1 MIKTLLIANRG
12 EIAHRVIRTAQS
24 LGIETVAVYTETDKN
39 TPHMNA
45 ADIAVLLED
54 QPDRGE
60 PYLDIERLIEVAKAH
75 NVDAIHPGYGFLS
88 ENPDFAKACEKASIT
103 FVGPTAEAIS
113 LMADKAEGK
122 TRMQNV
128 NVPCVPGY
136 DGEDQRD
143 ETLRAE
149 AEKIGTPLLIKA
161 VAGGGGRGMRRVDTL
176 DQFEE
181 ALASARSE
189 AKNAFGSDVVIL
201 EKYLVQ
207 TRHIEIQVFAD
218 EHGNVVH
225 LFERDC
231 STQRRHQKVIE
242 EAPSPFVDPGL
253 RDALGKAAVTAAAA
267 IDYRGAGTV
276 EFLVTPEKEFYFI
289 EMNTRLQVEHP
300 VTEEITGLDLVE
312 WQLKIAAGEQLP
324 LKQDEIRFEGASI
337 EVRLYAENPEDN
349 FMPQT
354 GNALEWQHPERSNIR
369 IDHMIEEGNFISARY
384 DPMIAKVITSGKNR
398 EAARK
403 NLMNTLREIRLKGLL
418 TNRSFL
424 LSCLDH
430 SSFIKGPDT
439 GFIDILLAESDNKQ
453 KVQFESFAA
462 AILYYQECRKYRSSV
477 NDWSSLGNATRR
489 FDILFGEE
497 EKSFSISGNGT
508 HFDILR
514 PDQESEDSIELIV
527 SNDTITSLK
536 SGNKTY
542 PVCFWHTEE
551 GTVFDFADDF
561 LIANRKDPNPENA
574 GAADADHIITAPMAG
589 RILAIETSAGAETQS
604 GDTVIILEA
613 MKMEHRI
620 RTSRDGIVEK
630 ITVAVGDQVNK
641 NDRLLELQD

>member
-12 EIAHRVIRTAQS
+12 EIARRIIRTAQN
-24 LGIETVAVYTETDKN
+24 LGIETVAVYTETDTN
-39 TPHMNA
+39 TPHMQA

-60 PYLDIERLIEVAKAH
+60 PYLDIERLIEIAKAH

-88 ENPDFAKACEKASIT
+88 ENPDFAKACEDASII
-103 FVGPTAEAIS
+103 FVGPTADAIS

-122 TRMQNV
+122 IRMQNV

-143 ETLRAE
+143 DILRTE

-161 VAGGGGRGMRRVDTL
+161 VAGGGGRGMRRVDKL
-176 DQFEE
+176 DQFDE

-218 EHGNVVH
+218 THGNVVH

-242 EAPSPFVDPGL
+242 EAPSPFVDPDL

-267 IDYRGAGTV
+267 INYRGAGTV

-312 WQLKIAAGEQLP
+312 WQLKIAAGEPLP
-324 LKQDEIRFEGASI
+324 LNQEEIQLNGASM

-354 GNALEWQHPERSNIR
+354 GSVLEWYHPEGPGIR
-369 IDHMIEEGNFISARY
+369 IDHMIAEGNFISARY
-384 DPMIAKVITSGKNR
+384 DPMIAKIIVSGKNR

-403 NLMNTLREIRLKGLL
+403 KLTSTLRQLRLKGLL

-430 SSFIKGPDT
+430 SSFIEGPDT
-439 GFIDILLAESDNKQ
+439 GFVDTLLSETDQSQ
-453 KVQFESFAA
+453 SVLFETFAA
-462 AILYYQECRKYRSSV
+462 AVLYFQECRKFRTSIE
-477 NDWSSLGNATRR
+477 DWSSLGIATRR
-489 FDILFGEE
+489 FAVLFGEE
-497 EKSFSISGNGT
+497 ERHFSISARDTSVEISHPEKEGT
-508 HFDILR
+508 MTVNLVM
-514 PDQESEDSIELIV
+514 SEDEITALKV
-527 SNDTITSLK
+527 GNDT
-536 SGNKTY
+536 Y
-542 PVCFWHTEE
+542 PLCFWPTED
-551 GTVFDFADDF
+551 GTLFDFSDGF
-561 LIANRKDPNPENA
+561 LIADRKDPNPENA
-574 GAADADHIITAPMAG
+574 GPAEADHIITAPMAG

-620 RTSRDGIVEK
+620 RTNRDGIIEK
-630 ITVAVGDQVNK
+630 INIAVGDQVNK
-641 NDRLLELQD
+641 NDRLLQLQA